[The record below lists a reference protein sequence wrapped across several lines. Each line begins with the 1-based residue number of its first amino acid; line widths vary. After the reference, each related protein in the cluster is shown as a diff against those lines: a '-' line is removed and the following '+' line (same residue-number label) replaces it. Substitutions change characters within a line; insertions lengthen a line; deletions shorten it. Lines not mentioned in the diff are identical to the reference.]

1 MRNEDL
7 EHAWRRAHAAALP
20 LRDRQKTL
28 RDVIERFK
36 RRQTELEAEGRPDEA
51 DEYAAN
57 AKRLYGCLMEQG
69 SLAPRLKAADE
80 LERALKG
87 LPSSW
92 IVGMPGVGTG
102 GAHFFVRSYRI
113 EDGKPAAY
121 DPFWIETCIKEPHE
135 DLERLME
142 LHARWLAGTLR
153 TAKGGPSD
161 PLIGVAKPFGREDE
175 AARVPCAAC
184 GASAYVV
191 GWKELTHWGAESE
204 DDDWPWR
211 QSLYVL
217 CLTCPRLTLL
227 AERADAKPPKL
238 HL

>member
-7 EHAWRRAHAAALP
+7 EHAWRRAHADALP
-20 LRDRQKTL
+20 LRDRHKTL
-28 RDVIERFK
+28 REVIERFK
-36 RRQTELEAEGRPDEA
+36 RRQTELEAKGRPDEA

-80 LERALKG
+80 LERALRG

-92 IVGMPGVGTG
+92 IVGMPGRGTG

-121 DPFWIETCIKEPHE
+121 DPFWIETCVRASDG
-135 DLERLME
+135 DLEAGMA
-142 LHARWLAGTLR
+142 LHAHWLAGTLR
-153 TAKGGPSD
+153 TVKGGPAD
-161 PLIGVAKPFGREDE
+161 PCIGVVEPFGPAE
-175 AARVPCAAC
+175 AAARIPCGEC

-191 GWKELTHWGAESE
+191 GWKELTHWGAESD

-211 QSLYVL
+211 QSLHAL
-217 CLTCPRLTLL
+217 CLACPRLALL

-238 HL
+238 HP